1 MLANFINLDGTGVG
15 EETYLLRS
23 HFDVQALKAEFN
35 RCMHECCGRASVP
48 DQYILCGMVHFVRC
62 SIRVTLV
69 HPSFRLPTRQTHD
82 GD

>member
-35 RCMHECCGRASVP
+35 RCMVLCSLELLELLEC
-48 DQYILCGMVHFVRC
+48 
-62 SIRVTLV
+62 
-69 HPSFRLPTRQTHD
+69 
-82 GD
+82 GDL